1 MNRQAQ
7 SRQPSPNPSAGDTGA
22 AANSG
27 AAGYGMSSIDA
38 GDAAKHASN
47 MAAGDTGA
55 ASASVAAGD
64 TGAAT
69 NSGAAGDNVKYPDAD
84 NAAKPANHPAAGDTG
99 AATNSG
105 AAGDTAKPVSTG
117 ADANPISAGGAGGAG
132 DGGAAG
138 RLRALMDE
146 IIQCR
151 LCPRL
156 VEYRELIGQRK
167 RAAYADWDY
176 WARPVPSFGDP
187 TAPLLLLGLAPAA
200 HGGNRTGRVFTGDSS
215 ATFLTGAMHQAG
227 LANQPN
233 SDHRDDGLQ
242 FRGVWVSPAVRCV
255 PPQDKPTTQE
265 QRTCLPYL
273 VREMQS
279 LPNLR
284 VVLALGGIAFAAA
297 LRAFSEWSGQRCR
310 AKFQHGAVYEFG
322 EGLPHLMGCYHP
334 SPRNTNTGRMTR
346 EMLLETLQRAQQL
359 SRQG

>member
-1 MNRQAQ
+1 MNRRAQ
-7 SRQPSPNPSAGDTGA
+7 GRQSLPGLAAGDVEA
-22 AANSG
+22 AT
-27 AAGYGMSSIDA
+27 DA
-38 GDAAKHASN
+38 GDAAKPTSAGAAGDAAKLAN
-47 MAAGDTGA
+47 AGAAGDAAKPTDAGDAGDAAKPANAGAAGDAAKPANAGAAGADANLIGAGDTGA
-55 ASASVAAGD
+55 G
-64 TGAAT
+64 
-69 NSGAAGDNVKYPDAD
+69 
-84 NAAKPANHPAAGDTG
+84 
-99 AATNSG
+99 
-105 AAGDTAKPVSTG
+105 
-117 ADANPISAGGAGGAG
+117 
-132 DGGAAG
+132 G
-138 RLRALMDE
+138 RLRALMNE

-151 LCPRL
+151 QCARL

-187 TAPLLLLGLAPAA
+187 EAPLLLLGLAPAA

-255 PPQDKPTTQE
+255 PPQDKPTAQE

-279 LPNLR
+279 LPRLR

-297 LRAFSEWSGQRCR
+297 LRAFSEWGGQRCR

-322 EGLPHLMGCYHP
+322 EGLPRLMGCYHP

-346 EMLLETLQRAQQL
+346 AMLLETLQKAQQL
-359 SRQG
+359 SRAG

>member
-1 MNRQAQ
+1 M
-7 SRQPSPNPSAGDTGA
+7 
-22 AANSG
+22 
-27 AAGYGMSSIDA
+27 
-38 GDAAKHASN
+38 
-47 MAAGDTGA
+47 
-55 ASASVAAGD
+55 
-64 TGAAT
+64 
-69 NSGAAGDNVKYPDAD
+69 
-84 NAAKPANHPAAGDTG
+84 
-99 AATNSG
+99 
-105 AAGDTAKPVSTG
+105 
-117 ADANPISAGGAGGAG
+117 
-132 DGGAAG
+132 
-138 RLRALMDE
+138 LMDE

-151 LCPRL
+151 QCARL
-156 VEYRELIGQRK
+156 VEYRELIGRRK

-187 TAPLLLLGLAPAA
+187 EAPLLLLGLAPAA

-279 LPNLR
+279 LPHLR

-297 LRAFSEWSGQRCR
+297 LRAFSEWSGERQR

-322 EGLPHLMGCYHP
+322 EGLPRLMGCYHP

-346 EMLLETLQRAQQL
+346 EMLLETLQKAQQL
-359 SRQG
+359 SRDEG

>member
-1 MNRQAQ
+1 MNRRAQ
-7 SRQPSPNPSAGDTGA
+7 GRQSLPGL
-22 AANSG
+22 
-27 AAGYGMSSIDA
+27 
-38 GDAAKHASN
+38 
-47 MAAGDTGA
+47 
-55 ASASVAAGD
+55 VAGD

-69 NSGAAGDNVKYPDAD
+69 DAGAGGDVVRSTEAGDAGDNVKYTDAD
-84 NAAKPANHPAAGDTG
+84 NAEKPARAGNTG
-99 AATNSG
+99 TATNSG
-105 AAGDTAKPVSTG
+105 DAGDSGVATNSG
-117 ADANPISAGGAGGAG
+117 DA
-132 DGGAAG
+132 GAAG
-138 RLRALMDE
+138 RLQSLMEE

-151 LCPRL
+151 QCARL

-187 TAPLLLLGLAPAA
+187 EAPLLLLGLAPAA

-242 FRGVWVSPAVRCV
+242 FSGVWVAPAVRCV

-265 QRTCLPYL
+265 QRTCLPWL

-322 EGLPHLMGCYHP
+322 EGLPRLLGCYHP

-346 EMLLETLQRAQQL
+346 EMLLETLQKAQQL
-359 SRQG
+359 SREG